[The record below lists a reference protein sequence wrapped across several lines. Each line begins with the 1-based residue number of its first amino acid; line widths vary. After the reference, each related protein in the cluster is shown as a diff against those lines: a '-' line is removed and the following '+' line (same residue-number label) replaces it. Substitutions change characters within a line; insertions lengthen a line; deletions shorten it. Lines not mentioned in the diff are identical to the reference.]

1 MDVSVIVPTFNRSA
15 SVGALLDDLSAQQA
29 ADLTWEA
36 LIVDNGSS
44 DDTRAVVEGKVRTDS
59 RFRYILE
66 SRPGASHARN
76 AGIAAASA
84 PILAFIDDD
93 VRPRRDWIAAIAA
106 AFTAHPEVDC
116 IGGRVEPRWPRTPP
130 RWLTSAHWAPLA
142 LQIGRGSSRY
152 LDRDHASACL
162 VTANFACRAAVFREI
177 GGFSPAFMRDEDREF
192 NLRMWRAGKRG
203 MYVDTVGAY
212 AEVQPE
218 RLEKRYHRR
227 WYHVTG
233 ASHARLWYRDV
244 IDADGRIDDTLPSR
258 ARAFLGVPGFLYR
271 ELAAHARGW
280 IAKMLS
286 GRFQDAFADE
296 CRLRYLIGYVRSR
309 LSDPASQRPTTRLI
323 RAVRGR
329 MG

>member
-1 MDVSVIVPTFNRSA
+1 MDVSVIVPTFNRST
-15 SVGALLDDLSAQQA
+15 SVRALLDDLSAQQA
-29 ADLTWEA
+29 PDLAWEA

-44 DDTRAVVEGKVRTDS
+44 DDTHAVVEAKVRTDR
-59 RFRYILE
+59 RFRYIHE
-66 SRPGASHARN
+66 PRPGASHARN
-76 AGIAAASA
+76 SGIAAASA

-93 VRPRRDWIAAIAA
+93 VRPRCDWIAAIAA

-116 IGGRVEPRWPRTPP
+116 IGGRIEPRWPRTPP
-130 RWLTSAHWAPLA
+130 RWLTPAHWAPLA
-142 LQIGRGSSRY
+142 LQFGRGNSRY

-203 MYVDTVGAY
+203 MYLDTVGAY

-233 ASHARLWYRDV
+233 ASHARLRYRDI
-244 IDADGRIDDTLPSR
+244 IDIDGRIDDTLSSR
-258 ARAFLGVPGFLYR
+258 AHAFLGVPGFLYR
-271 ELAAHARGW
+271 EMLLHVRGW
-280 IAKMLS
+280 IAKVAS

-296 CRLRYLIGYVRSR
+296 CRLRYLISYVC
-309 LSDPASQRPTTRLI
+309 TRWTE
-323 RAVRGR
+323 RVRGSS
-329 MG
+329 